1 MISRYRTM
9 SNHTHGRR
17 HRLVRFATAAAFAV
31 SLAFAGLTVASPAL
45 AAAAPANDDFASAT
59 VTTGASGTISG
70 DNTNATWQT
79 GEPSVVQDGGS
90 DASVWYSWTA
100 PATATTTIDTCAT
113 PNDPAMDTVLGVFT
127 GTAVDALTTVATSD
141 DDCDNTNLSSVT
153 FAAVAGTTYPVLVAG
168 YHQAQGSFLL
178 TWNQLPTT
186 SDLGID
192 KWTNQDQ
199 VMVGA
204 ELTYYVLVYNNGP
217 DDAPSTVITD
227 PLPSGVTFV
236 SAAADQGTCTFSART
251 VTCDLGTLLG
261 SDEPEVAIVVRPT
274 RVNDKLLNV
283 ASVTSDAVD
292 HGLGDNSA
300 QVTTSV
306 IPNEAGCTILG
317 TSGPDDIRGT
327 SGADVICGFGGDDTL
342 RGGPG
347 DDTAFG
353 NGGDDTLVGGRGS
366 DTLDG
371 GKGNDTVS
379 YRGDPTGVR
388 VDLAGD
394 TATDGFGDTDT
405 LTSVGGGGVRG
416 SDFVDVLRGSD
427 RFNRLYGGPGDDL
440 LSGLGGND
448 VLRGEAGRDTLRGGE
463 GTDTCSGELQVG
475 CER

>member
-1 MISRYRTM
+1 
-9 SNHTHGRR
+9 
-17 HRLVRFATAAAFAV
+17 
-31 SLAFAGLTVASPAL
+31 
-45 AAAAPANDDFASAT
+45 
-59 VTTGASGTISG
+59 
-70 DNTNATWQT
+70 
-79 GEPSVVQDGGS
+79 
-90 DASVWYSWTA
+90 
-100 PATATTTIDTCAT
+100 
-113 PNDPAMDTVLGVFT
+113 
-127 GTAVDALTTVATSD
+127 
-141 DDCDNTNLSSVT
+141 
-153 FAAVAGTTYPVLVAG
+153 
-168 YHQAQGSFLL
+168 
-178 TWNQLPTT
+178 
-186 SDLGID
+186 
-192 KWTNQDQ
+192 
-199 VMVGA
+199 
-204 ELTYYVLVYNNGP
+204 
-217 DDAPSTVITD
+217 
-227 PLPSGVTFV
+227 
-236 SAAADQGTCTFSART
+236 